1 MTLALRRNRDFVD
14 FRTPPPSSHADH
26 ARDRPANVPQHT
38 QPSQAHI
45 HGGRGA
51 FAGGGLSVCGRLGYS
66 VRWRY
71 RLPGRTGGIGLPGR
85 HVACEHG
92 IGTSVPLTLHS
103 MLSTARREVR
113 DSQRRPVRWRDGAAR
128 RHTKGHPHWRRA
140 DELPRAAD
148 SRQGDLLIVGDL
160 HIVQGRLLFARR
172 N

>member
-1 MTLALRRNRDFVD
+1 MPEIGQLMYPNTRSRAK
-14 FRTPPPSSHADH
+14 
-26 ARDRPANVPQHT
+26 
-38 QPSQAHI
+38 HI
-45 HGGRGA
+45 YTEEEVR
-51 FAGGGLSVCGRLGYS
+51 GGLIRAERLGGWARL
-66 VRWRY
+66 RWRY
-71 RLPGRTGGIGLPGR
+71 RLPGHTGGIGLPGR

-92 IGTSVPLTLHS
+92 IGTSVPLILHS
-103 MLSTARREVR
+103 VLSTARREVR

-128 RHTKGHPHWRRA
+128 GHTKGHPHRRRA